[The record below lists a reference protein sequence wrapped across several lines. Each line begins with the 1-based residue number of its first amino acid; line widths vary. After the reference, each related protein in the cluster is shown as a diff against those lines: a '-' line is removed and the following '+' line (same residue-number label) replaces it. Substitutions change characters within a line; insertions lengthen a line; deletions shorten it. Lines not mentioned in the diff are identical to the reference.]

1 MNEDFSEVEENTD
14 FQTMLFTLEKS
25 LMPRKYCASF
35 KIVEVGSDTGSQSP
49 DLSQPSFSYVRLLY
63 KERKGK
69 EGEGEGDEGRG
80 KERGRGRRRG
90 RGRGK
95 Y

>member
-1 MNEDFSEVEENTD
+1 MD
-14 FQTMLFTLEKS
+14 FQTMFFTSEKS

-49 DLSQPSFSYVRLLY
+49 DLSQPSFSYARLPY

-69 EGEGEGDEGRG
+69 ERKGKGKGKREEGRG

-90 RGRGK
+90 K
-95 Y
+95 